1 MDKRNRINSSVVL
14 SDMTP
19 GEAAFALLTE
29 HMLNN
34 IQAAEYRQL
43 TIESLTTMASFFAQN
58 PSLKVD
64 EALVVDVAIGHAVN
78 LAYVQ
83 DYPLRAQNYNE
94 HKSHAWECFYAS
106 SPQETSAFIVSALS
120 NLLTVRPTGID
131 SMQLIDEAEPV

>member
-1 MDKRNRINSSVVL
+1 
-14 SDMTP
+14 MTP

-43 TIESLTTMASFFAQN
+43 TIETLTAVASFFAQN

-64 EALVVDVAIGHAVN
+64 EAIVVDVAIGHAVN
-78 LAYVQ
+78 LAYLKRF
-83 DYPLRAQNYNE
+83 PKRAANYNE
-94 HKSHAWECFYAS
+94 FKSHAWECFYAS

-120 NLLTVRPTGID
+120 KLLTVRTSGVDP
-131 SMQLIDEAEPV
+131 MLLMDEATPL